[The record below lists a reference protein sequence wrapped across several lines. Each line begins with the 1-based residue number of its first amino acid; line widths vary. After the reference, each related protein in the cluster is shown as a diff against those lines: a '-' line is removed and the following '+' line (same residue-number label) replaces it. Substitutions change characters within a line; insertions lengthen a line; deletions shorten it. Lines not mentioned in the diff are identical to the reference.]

1 MTGEQQQ
8 QKILLIEDDKFIT
21 DLIAMRFKRDG
32 MALDYAEN
40 AEVGLAKIKTE
51 KPALILLDV
60 ILPGMSGFEFL
71 KKIKAD
77 KETASIPI
85 IILSNLGQKVE
96 IEQGMKLGAK
106 DYIIKATHDLSEII
120 QKVKQTLKEEAKD

>member
-60 ILPGMSGFEFL
+60 ILSGMSGFEFL

>member
-8 QKILLIEDDKFIT
+8 QKILLIEDDKFMSE
-21 DLIAMRFKRDG
+21 LIAMRFKKDG
-32 MALDYAEN
+32 ITLDWAEN

-51 KPALILLDV
+51 KPALILLDIV
-60 ILPGMSGFEFL
+60 LPKMGGFEFL

-77 KETASIPI
+77 KETASIPV

-106 DYIIKATHDLSEII
+106 DYLIKANFDLSDII
-120 QKVKQTLKEEAKD
+120 QKVNQALKEEAKD